1 MGVTYTERV
10 ALLDGSFLVVA
21 VVVAVVLA
29 RHHWSGD
36 GRDVM
41 TLMLKAIERKNKTFT
56 EIITVSHCCSLHT
69 KACQIRTDIKAKI
82 RWPKKRK
89 EHTTSRYC
97 LNCFFYQLH

>member
-29 RHHWSGD
+29 RHHWSGN

-41 TLMLKAIERKNKTFT
+41 TLMLKAIERNNEDVHQNYNSKPLLFAAHESVPNKDGHKS
-56 EIITVSHCCSLHT
+56 ENTV
-69 KACQIRTDIKAKI
+69 AK
-82 RWPKKRK
+82 K
-89 EHTTSRYC
+89 T
-97 LNCFFYQLH
+97 